1 VNVSQER
8 LLNEATN
15 EVDLNTFVQEAYEL
29 GAVEAKLIEAKSV
42 VTAPWVRLK
51 CQFGCGG
58 YNAGLCCPPHTPTPQ
73 QTREVIDSYT
83 RALLI
88 HGRLDPDTTR
98 MAYELEREIFLSG
111 FYKASSFGAGPCRLC
126 RPCNLEKCL
135 HPREARPS
143 MEACGIDVYA
153 TVRANG
159 YHIQVVTDRCA
170 ERNSFG
176 LILID

>member
-1 VNVSQER
+1 MSETTPQVSVSDQI
-8 LLNEATN
+8 
-15 EVDLNTFVQEAYEL
+15 DLSIFVEKACEL
-29 GAVEAKLIEAKSV
+29 GAVEAKIIEANSV
-42 VTAPWVRLK
+42 VTAPWVRIK

-58 YNAGLCCPPHTPTPQ
+58 YNTGLCCPPYTPTPQ
-73 QTREVIDSYT
+73 QTREVVDSYT

-98 MAYELEREIFLSG
+98 MACALEREIFLSG
-111 FYKASSFGAGPCRLC
+111 FYKALSFGAGPCRLC

-153 TVRANG
+153 TVRVNG
-159 YHIQVVTDRCA
+159 YHIEVRTDRSG
-170 ERNSFG
+170 ERHSFG
-176 LILID
+176 LVLID

>member
-1 VNVSQER
+1 MTQEI
-8 LLNEATN
+8 
-15 EVDLNTFVQEAYEL
+15 DLNPFVQKAYEF
-29 GAVEAKLIEAKSV
+29 GAVEAKLIDAKSV
-42 VTAPWVRLK
+42 VTAPWVRMK

-58 YNAGLCCPPHTPTPQ
+58 YDAGLCCPPRTPTPQ
-73 QTREVIDSYT
+73 QTREVIDSYD

-98 MAYELEREIFLSG
+98 IATQVEREIFLSG
-111 FYKASSFGAGPCRLC
+111 FHKALAFGAGPCRLC
-126 RPCNLEKCL
+126 RPCNLEKCN

-143 MEACGIDVYA
+143 MEACGIDVYT

-159 YHIQVVTDRCA
+159 YHIQVLTDRSC

-176 LILID
+176 LVLID